1 MYSGA
6 PRDVVASEPESAQLA
21 PAPFSLGL
29 LVFAAMSPA
38 GREGRA
44 WTAGSA
50 LVRFRCEMDGEAAA
64 RGELGDGRGGGR
76 GIDFVRDSALRDK
89 DMPSLIGL
97 PCLGLFGP
105 LPRNGD
111 IGRVMLR
118 PGRAIARSADGVK
131 RRLRQG
137 RALVRARR
145 QAEARPTANAIRAKK
160 SRRSILQAHENKRN
174 RLSSCW

>member
-6 PRDVVASEPESAQLA
+6 PRDVVASEPERAELA

-29 LVFAAMSPA
+29 HVFAAMRPA
-38 GREGRA
+38 GREART
-44 WTAGSA
+44 WTSGSA
-50 LVRFRCEMDGEAAA
+50 LVRFRCEIDGGAAA
-64 RGELGDGRGGGR
+64 RGELGDRRGGGR

-89 DMPSLIGL
+89 DMPPLIGP

-111 IGRVMLR
+111 IGRAMLQ
-118 PGRAIARSADGVK
+118 PGRAVARSADGEK
-131 RRLRQG
+131 RRLRRG

-145 QAEARPTANAIRAKK
+145 QAEARPTENVIRVFKVK
-160 SRRSILQAHENKRN
+160 M
-174 RLSSCW
+174 